1 MNNLIAITIG
11 DIKGIG
17 IHLLIKEWKR
27 KRIKNFVIITNL
39 RIFKSLKLVNLHNV
53 NVINSQ
59 NDIFLLNRKKL
70 NILNFETKNQF
81 TNSLES
87 LKIAYNL
94 VKKKICIGILTL
106 PLNKNKINKFADMT
120 FIDHT
125 SFFSNLENNKNSN
138 MMFIHD
144 QKFFIPLTTHIELK
158 NVYKSFINK
167 EAMIKKIENIN
178 ATIKND
184 FKIKLPKLLI
194 SGINPH
200 SGENGLI
207 SNDESKYL
215 IPIIRKLK
223 NKNINITGPIS
234 GDGLLSAI
242 NFNKYDAF
250 IFTYHDQA
258 LIPFKIISKFEG
270 VNFTSNLNIIRV
282 TPSHG
287 TAVELIN
294 NKKANSKGIVNCF
307 NIINKISKNRR
318 LN

>member
-294 NKKANSKGIVNCF
+294 NKKANSKGIINCF